1 MQRHLTSV
9 CVTLALALTAC
20 GGAAAPS
27 SSPPASAA
35 AKPASPAASAGS
47 EKPAAS
53 AAAKPASS
61 AQAATSGAA
70 AGKPER
76 DSVKIVYATA
86 SGEDT
91 FVNLAV
97 SKGYFQNHGLKAD
110 AQFVESNASIAA
122 LTAGEAQ
129 LDMADGVSAIQAITS
144 GTPLKILGYFDK
156 TSPYMIAALGD
167 IKQPSDLKGK
177 TVAVGKIGD
186 TSDISLRIGLKQIG
200 IDPAKDMTILQVGN
214 SPARWAALSSKQ
226 IQAAILDEEAYRKM
240 AEAQGMNVLVSMQR
254 QKLPYV
260 ASALVVTDAFSKA
273 NPNTVLASL
282 KALIDGT
289 KFFADEKNKNEVLP
303 AMAKELKLEVGS
315 PQLETAYDA
324 YHTRAA
330 TDPYPDTAGVQTIL
344 DALNSIDPSR
354 YKDVTP
360 AGVIDTSYMDKIRSG
375 A

>member
-273 NPNTVLASL
+273 NPNTVLAS
-282 KALIDGT
+282 
-289 KFFADEKNKNEVLP
+289 
-303 AMAKELKLEVGS
+303 
-315 PQLETAYDA
+315 
-324 YHTRAA
+324 
-330 TDPYPDTAGVQTIL
+330 
-344 DALNSIDPSR
+344 
-354 YKDVTP
+354 
-360 AGVIDTSYMDKIRSG
+360 
-375 A
+375 